1 MTSTDVL
8 DIIRRRRSVRRYTP
22 DPVSDD
28 QIKHILLAAMNA
40 PSAMNRRPW
49 HFLVIRDE
57 EVRRRI
63 AGTLRLHPY
72 VEQAP
77 VLVAVLAEADTPAW
91 RLDLGAAVQNMLL
104 QATAEGLGSVWIGAP
119 GETLQVEAENVLQTA
134 LGVPVDLHLFA
145 FVALGHPAEIP
156 PPHEYD
162 PYFTSVRVH
171 YDVWQG
177 LDFDATQPA
186 QGAGRA

>member
-22 DPVSDD
+22 DPVSDE
-28 QIKHILLAAMNA
+28 QIKRILLAAMNA

-57 EVRRRI
+57 EVRRRL

-77 VLVAVLAEADTPAW
+77 ALIAVLAEADTPAW

-119 GETLQVEAENVLQTA
+119 GETLQVEAGHVLQAA
-134 LGVPVDLHLFA
+134 LGVPADLHLFA
-145 FVALGHPAEIP
+145 FVAIGHPAENP
-156 PPHEYD
+156 PPHEHD

-171 YDVWQG
+171 YDIWQG
-177 LDFDATQPA
+177 LDFEATQPG
-186 QGAGRA
+186 QGVGKA